1 MEERLLELDL
11 CDFANYAAV
20 ARTKEVLKRHM
31 GDPYM
36 AAEQGS
42 ELRPVNVAGLMEALA
57 AQGVLVQEPRLKRQE
72 EHDMETLRFGTW

>member
-1 MEERLLELDL
+1 
-11 CDFANYAAV
+11 
-20 ARTKEVLKRHM
+20 M

>member
-57 AQGVLVQEPRLKRQE
+57 GQGVLVQEPRLKRE
-72 EHDMETLRFGTW
+72 EERFGTW